1 MFDIWYVENNA
12 LTTWQKNDIKY
23 NKYYQW
29 PEYWL
34 GGFINDTLKP
44 MYSKCFVA
52 PYKGQIFNN
61 GITTDLSKLRGI
73 QQAEKEL
80 SKNVLEVKNP
90 VEKMG
95 NLLDLTL

>member
-29 PEYWL
+29 SEYWL
-34 GGFINDTLKP
+34 GGFINDTSKLT
-44 MYSKCFVA
+44 YSKCFVA
-52 PYKGQIFNN
+52 PYKGHIFNN
-61 GITTDLSKLRGI
+61 GIITDLSKLRGI

-80 SKNVLEVKNP
+80 GKNVLEVKNP
-90 VEKMG
+90 VEKID